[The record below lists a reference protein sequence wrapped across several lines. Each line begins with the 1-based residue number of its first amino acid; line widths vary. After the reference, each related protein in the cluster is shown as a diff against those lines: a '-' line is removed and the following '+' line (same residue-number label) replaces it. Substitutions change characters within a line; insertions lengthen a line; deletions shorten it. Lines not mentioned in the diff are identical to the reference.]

1 MSPNFFQFFSKV
13 ISSSWLYKNGDGL
26 VGFGCHL
33 QMLDFNDMRGR
44 VWGGVRGGR
53 GGGCFLILSLEL
65 STHMPLSHQGPG
77 LPLPKIEAM

>member
-1 MSPNFFQFFSKV
+1 MSPNFRFFSKV

-33 QMLDFNDMRGR
+33 QMLDFNDMRG
-44 VWGGVRGGR
+44 GGK
-53 GGGCFLILSLEL
+53 GCFLILSLEL

-77 LPLPKIEAM
+77 LPLPKIEAV